1 MKSKEQIKM
10 ILADCNFKRIHSVMN
25 FLNWKWTY
33 SNGEKK
39 VPPVADLISVAEDCL
54 NNVVNSE
61 DKSVTCSVGGFE
73 AEKIDGILELRFNIE
88 RVNPLS
94 SILNSDAKQNKLVR
108 KTK

>member
-1 MKSKEQIKM
+1 MKSKEQIKI
-10 ILADCNFKRIHSVMN
+10 ILADCDFKLIHSVMN

-39 VPPVADLISVAEDCL
+39 VPPVADLISIAEDCL
-54 NNVVNSE
+54 NNVADSE
-61 DKSVTCSVGGFE
+61 DKSATCSVGGFE
-73 AEKIDGILELRFNIE
+73 AEKIEGILELRFNIE
-88 RVNPLS
+88 RVNPL